1 MPFNVLST
9 ELIQK
14 IWLMYLRKS
23 RQDDANE
30 SVEEVLGKHEQIL
43 QEWAKRELGHEIPE
57 DCIYREIVS
66 GGESIEDREEIQKV
80 LARSEDPNV
89 AGVVCVDPQRLSRG
103 SLTDC
108 DLLIDTFRYSK
119 TLVATPVMVYDLEN
133 KMERRFF
140 QDELMRGRDYLEYV
154 KEVLYRG
161 RYLSASRGWFVPS
174 QPPYGY
180 NKIKVGK
187 NFTLEPNENADVVR
201 MIFNWYVKDYKTP
214 GQIAEE
220 LNRMMIPP
228 SSTQSTRWVR
238 EATLL
243 ILKNVHYDGKVV
255 YGRKKQTVVFENG
268 KKVTKRLKQ
277 RPEDMMIAEGKHQAI
292 VDHEIFELAQER
304 IEGRG
309 YLAPKTRKP
318 LTNPFAGILRC
329 PTCGYTMVYHCD
341 RGRNYFSC
349 VRYCSKSVQYR
360 DLVATVK
367 ETLLTVHLPELEA
380 KLENGDGNSA
390 TIQKQLVDRLEKQM
404 ADFKAQE
411 AKQYDLLETGIY
423 TNEVFLERNTALREK
438 IMACSSQIAEAKK
451 NMPQA
456 INYEEKILSL
466 KEAVAA
472 IDNDKLPVE
481 EKNRLLKAVIKEIEY
496 TSEKGQPHGVNDFKL
511 DITLNIRPD

>member
-1 MPFNVLST
+1 MAQLKKDGT
-9 ELIQK
+9 Y
-14 IWLMYLRKS
+14 LMYLRKS
-23 RQDDANE
+23 RADSPDE
-30 SVEEVLGKHEQIL
+30 SVEEVLSKHEKLL
-43 QEWAKRELGHEIPE
+43 QDYFIREIGRPIPE
-57 DCIYREIVS
+57 DCIYREVVS
-66 GGESIEDREEIQKV
+66 GGENIADREEMCKV
-80 LARSEDPNV
+80 LSRIESPDVDGV
-89 AGVVCVDPQRLSRG
+89 ACADPQRLSRG

-119 TLVATPVMVYDLEN
+119 TLVVTPVMVYDLEN

-277 RPEDMMIAEGKHQAI
+277 RPEDMMIAEGKHPAI

-349 VRYCSKSVQYR
+349 VRYCSKSVQHR

-380 KLENGDGNSA
+380 KLENGAGDSA
-390 TIQKQLVDRLEKQM
+390 IIKKQVVEMLEKQM

-423 TNEVFLERNTALREK
+423 TNELFLERNAALREK
-438 IMACSSQIAEAKK
+438 ITTCANQIAEAKK
-451 NMPQA
+451 NMPQDIDYA
-456 INYEEKILSL
+456 GKIITL
-466 KEAVAA
+466 KEAIEAVDDDT
-472 IDNDKLPVE
+472 IQVDK
-481 EKNRLLKAVIKEIEY
+481 KNRLLKAAIKEIKY
-496 TSEKGQPHGVNDFKL
+496 TSEKGQPHGVNDFEL
-511 DITLNIRPD
+511 DITLNL